1 MFNSRT
7 CQLVLGAGAMQV
19 AGLKSITA
27 KHLALSC
34 QCIGALIELHPALA
48 AALGCHL
55 PVSRVAL
62 LGPELGLVLQV
73 TFCSHSSPAEPCRSM
88 LGLRSCS

>member
-1 MFNSRT
+1 M

-34 QCIGALIELHPALA
+34 QCLGALISLHPALVFTVGA
-48 AALGCHL
+48 HL
-55 PVSRVAL
+55 PASRRPL
-62 LGPELGLVLQV
+62 LTQELSLVLQV
-73 TFCSHSSPAEPCRSM
+73 LSPQAKLLLLRCQPAPGVVWSS
-88 LGLRSCS
+88 